1 VAVWF
6 LAGTD
11 IEGLRAEVFMK
22 DEGKGKVGQALERD
36 AKQTKNDL
44 TGGRKGQ
51 DLGQNAKDTVKQGT
65 GREAIPPKNVPNT
78 KK

>member
-1 VAVWF
+1 
-6 LAGTD
+6 
-11 IEGLRAEVFMK
+11 MK
-22 DEGKGKVGQALERD
+22 DKEEGTSKVGRALERD

-44 TGGRKGQ
+44 TGGRKGE

-65 GREAIPPKNVPNT
+65 GREPIPPKNVPNT